1 MLMAR
6 LRQELL
12 HAADILC
19 APFCGGRLFDTLLR
33 HLRELRNTITAYD
46 LRLALY
52 DVYTHK
58 DILLAKSRGRC

>member
-19 APFCGGRLFDTLLR
+19 APFCGGRLLDTLLG
-33 HLRELRNTITAYD
+33 HLQELRSTVNTCTQHVHPNDA
-46 LRLALY
+46 
-52 DVYTHK
+52 YTHK
-58 DILLAKSRGRC
+58 DTPLAKSRGRW